1 MSDMSDY
8 DNEHYDPM
16 YGYDDDDDDN
26 GDDYLDMYDGDDGW
40 SDIEYDDDGTIDL
53 APTLKWKW
61 FKFKLRLKYIW
72 QWKLYHPVH
81 RLRMKYD
88 KRYRDH
94 YWNDVVPF

>member
-16 YGYDDDDDDN
+16 YGYDDDN

-72 QWKLYHPVH
+72 QWKLSHPVH

-94 YWNDVVPF
+94 YWTDVVPF